1 MKTGKKYDKMRVVEA
16 IEKSGKTLFTF
27 EILPPVKGDDIQSI
41 YETIDPLM
49 EFEPAFIDVTYHR
62 EEIDYRELA
71 DGTIEKRIIR
81 KRPGTVGITAAIKF
95 KYGVEVVPH
104 IICGGF
110 TKEETEDAL
119 IDLHF
124 LGIKNLLVIRGDN
137 LPGEKFFRPEKSGHH
152 YAEQLIRQ
160 IRNMNRGI
168 YLDEDILNTSPT
180 GFSLGVAGYPEKH
193 AEAANMNADIRYLKQ
208 KIDAG
213 AEYIVTQMF
222 FDNEFYFDFVEKC
235 RAEGIHVPIIPGLKP
250 ISAKSQLVTLP
261 RTFNI
266 SIPEELEREI
276 GKCRD
281 NREAREIGTEWAILQ
296 SKELLARNVP
306 VIHYFT
312 MGRSDNIRQIAKAV
326 F

>member
-1 MKTGKKYDKMRVVEA
+1 MRVIEA
-16 IEKSGKTLFTF
+16 IEKANNTLFTF

-41 YETIDPLM
+41 YDTIDPLI
-49 EFEPAFIDVTYHR
+49 EFDPVFVDVTYHR
-62 EEIDYRELA
+62 EEINYKEFP

-81 KRPGTVGITAAIKF
+81 KRPGTVGISAAIKF
-95 KYGVEVVPH
+95 KYGLEVVPH

-119 IDLHF
+119 IDLQF
-124 LGIKNLLVIRGDN
+124 LGINNLLVIRGDN
-137 LPGEKFFRPEKSGHH
+137 LPGEKFFRPEKGGHL
-152 YAEQLIRQ
+152 YAEELIKQ
-160 IRNMNRGI
+160 IMYMNKGK
-168 YLDEDILNTSPT
+168 YLDEDIINVSPT
-180 GFSLGVAGYPEKH
+180 NFSIGVAGYPEKH
-193 AEAANMNADIRYLKQ
+193 IEAANLSTDIRYLKQ

-222 FDNEFYFDFVEKC
+222 FDNRLYFDFVKKC
-235 RAEGIHVPIIPGLKP
+235 RDAGITVPIIPGLKP
-250 ISAKSQLVTLP
+250 ISTKNQLVTLP

-276 GKCRD
+276 EKCGD
-281 NREAREIGTEWAILQ
+281 NRQARQVGVEWGIMQ
-296 SKELLARNVP
+296 SKQLMEGGVP

-312 MGRSDNIRQIAKAV
+312 MGKSDNIREIAKAV

>member
-1 MKTGKKYDKMRVVEA
+1 MRVTEA
-16 IEKSGKTLFTF
+16 IANSKRTLFTF

-49 EFEPAFIDVTYHR
+49 EFSPAFIDVTYHR
-62 EEIDYRELA
+62 EEITYKELP
-71 DGTIEKRIIR
+71 DGSIEKKIIR

-110 TKEETEDAL
+110 TREETEDAL

-124 LGIKNLLVIRGDN
+124 LGIDNLLVIRGDN
-137 LPGEKFFRPEKSGHH
+137 LPGDKFFRPERGGHQ
-152 YAEQLIRQ
+152 YASDLIRQ
-160 IRNMNRGI
+160 IMDLNNGI
-168 YLDEDILNTSPT
+168 YLDEEILNNSPT
-180 GFSLGVAGYPEKH
+180 HFSVGVAGYPEKH
-193 AEAANMNADIRYLKQ
+193 AEAANLSTDIRHLKK

-222 FDNEFYFDFVEKC
+222 FDNRFYFEFVTKC
-235 RAEGIHVPIIPGLKP
+235 REEGITVPIIPGLKP
-250 ISAKSQLVTLP
+250 ISTKSQLSLLP

-266 SIPEELEREI
+266 SIPEALEKEI
-276 GKCRD
+276 EKCKD
-281 NREAREIGTEWAILQ
+281 NRQVRELGVEWGVMQ
-296 SKELLARNVP
+296 SKELLAHNVP

-312 MGRSDNIRQIAKAV
+312 MGRSDNIREIAKTV